1 MRSEEAPRGPLER
14 FFCGLTEHIF
24 QTRMGIADTQLVD
37 YVSDLLVRFS
47 KTDAMHRVRHL
58 NGRPATE
65 VVSMMAEA
73 QQRIGLARRNVH
85 RHIGDFTL
93 FWSGMYPEA
102 LRDAESNDGSDQFVN
117 YCRFGKRAYDI
128 ASEIDDQVA
137 DPPSSLL
144 KRLSEQFEMCTYA
157 MREIRREWEHDDGE
171 GPRGPILLI

>member
-1 MRSEEAPRGPLER
+1 MRSEEPTRGPLER
-14 FFCGLTEHIF
+14 FFSGITEHIF
-24 QTRMGIADTQLVD
+24 HSRMGVADTELVD

-47 KTDAMHRVRHL
+47 KTDAMHRIRHL

-102 LRDAESNDGSDQFVN
+102 LRDGESNDGCDQFTN
-117 YCRFGKRAYDI
+117 YCRFGKRAYGI
-128 ASEIDDQVA
+128 ASEIDGDEVI
-137 DPPSSLL
+137 PPGSLL
-144 KRLSEQFEMCTYA
+144 KRLSDQFEMCTYA
-157 MREIRREWEHDDGE
+157 MREIRREWESEDGD
-171 GPRGPILLI
+171 GPRAPSC